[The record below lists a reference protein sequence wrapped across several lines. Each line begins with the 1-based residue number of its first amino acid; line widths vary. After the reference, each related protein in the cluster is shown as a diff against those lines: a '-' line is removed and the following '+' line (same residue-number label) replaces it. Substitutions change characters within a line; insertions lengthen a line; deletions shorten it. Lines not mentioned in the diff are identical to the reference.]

1 MEQFR
6 KQFVFDLKADK
17 ESPIFKYYNS
27 LSGAYDD
34 IRRYMESNGFTHRQ
48 GSSYISN
55 STMDNRKVRRFLM
68 GMCKALPWLAE
79 CSKAFDITD
88 IGKQHDLLSD
98 IEEACGLYSDE
109 KDQWL
114 KDKHEK

>member
-17 ESPIFKYYNS
+17 ASPIFIYYNS

-34 IRRYMESNGFTHRQ
+34 IRRYMETNGFLHRQ
-48 GSSYISN
+48 GSSYISKT
-55 STMDNRKVRRFLM
+55 TMDNRKVRKFLK
-68 GMCKALPWLAE
+68 GMCKSLPWLAE

-88 IGKQHDLLSD
+88 IGKQHDLLFD
-98 IEEACGLYSDE
+98 IEEACDLFSE
-109 KDQWL
+109 ERKQWA
-114 KDKHEK
+114 KQKK

>member
-17 ESPIFKYYNS
+17 ASPIFKYYNS

-34 IRRYMESNGFTHRQ
+34 IRRYMEANGFIHRQ
-48 GSSYISN
+48 GSSYISET
-55 STMDNRKVRRFLM
+55 TMDNRKVRKFLK
-68 GMCKALPWLAE
+68 GMCKYLPWLEE

-88 IGKQHDLLSD
+88 IGKQHDLLAD
-98 IEEACGLYSDE
+98 IGEACNLFAE
-109 KDQWL
+109 ERDQWENR
-114 KDKHEK
+114 KGSF